1 MKIYWR
7 SAFALPVILFFC
19 GCAEEP
25 TPESITG
32 PMSIEAASKSLTV
45 NAIGGE
51 KPYQESM
58 ERIRHAL
65 NDKELYQFVAAIS
78 LIRNGSTSYEEFIKQ
93 VNGKTAQEII
103 ANAKMNGFVYM
114 NNSFRRRMTAEDIR
128 NSVLSRVG
136 APPEN
141 DPRTLLVIDTSDR
154 ISRDNSMAAM
164 VMSANDDQLYDLT
177 TALDVI
183 LAMSIDEADYNN
195 ILSGLTMAEIIAK
208 GKENMFDAATRK
220 IAFLAPASLLRGQLD
235 FPSDTTYTPR
245 LKMDSP
251 QSQLI
256 SMGDVLASLNDD
268 QTYMFMAAVEI
279 IRNEAQDE
287 KEFNEAINNKT
298 ASQIVHDIY
307 RREPGSF
314 TSTVGILRTNYPP
327 ERLAEIKAQYIAH
340 GSIAKKDAANNSA
353 TQPVEENKTAQQ

>member
-1 MKIYWR
+1 MMKFYWQYPIAA
-7 SAFALPVILFFC
+7 SIIFFC
-19 GCAEEP
+19 GCAKEP

-51 KPYQESM
+51 KSYQESM

-78 LIRNGSTSYEEFIKQ
+78 LIRNGTNSYEEFIQQ

-103 ANAKMNGFVYM
+103 ANAKMNGFIYM
-114 NNSFRRRMTAEDIR
+114 NNSFRRRMTAEVIR
-128 NSVLSRVG
+128 NSVMSRIG
-136 APPEN
+136 DIPET
-141 DPRTLLVIDTSDR
+141 DPRTLLVIDTTDR

-164 VMSANDDQLYDLT
+164 VMSANDDELYDLT

-195 ILSGLTMAEIIAK
+195 IISGLTMPEIIEK
-208 GKENMFDAATRK
+208 GKANMFDAATRK

-256 SMGDVLASLNDD
+256 SMGDVLASLSDD

-279 IRNEAQDE
+279 LRNECQDE

-307 RREPGSF
+307 RSEPGSF

-327 ERLAEIKAQYIAH
+327 ERLKEIKAQYIAH
-340 GSIAKKDAANNSA
+340 GAIAKKDAANNA
-353 TQPVEENKTAQQ
+353 AAQPVGQK